1 MHQVIINSL
10 LIWRHI
16 LVCEILLT
24 KNDSYTIN
32 ILTDSSKLIA
42 CRRKQNIMNQM
53 FINDILCMEMLDC
66 SLSKGVTNL
75 CNHLLFCI
83 KIDNA
88 FTGRQFFTL
97 SKHCPFFFW
106 HIQPVC
112 LCDAYKM
119 PAFSLLRCNSRA
131 LLVISILF
139 SG

>member
-10 LIWRHI
+10 LIWSHI

-88 FTGRQFFTL
+88 FTGR
-97 SKHCPFFFW
+97 
-106 HIQPVC
+106 
-112 LCDAYKM
+112 
-119 PAFSLLRCNSRA
+119 
-131 LLVISILF
+131 
-139 SG
+139 

>member
-1 MHQVIINSL
+1 MGDLKKERFVLRGGTLRFIFSERFVLRII
-10 LIWRHI
+10 
-16 LVCEILLT
+16 
-24 KNDSYTIN
+24 
-32 ILTDSSKLIA
+32 
-42 CRRKQNIMNQM
+42 
-53 FINDILCMEMLDC
+53 
-66 SLSKGVTNL
+66 L

-112 LCDAYKM
+112 LCDAYKT